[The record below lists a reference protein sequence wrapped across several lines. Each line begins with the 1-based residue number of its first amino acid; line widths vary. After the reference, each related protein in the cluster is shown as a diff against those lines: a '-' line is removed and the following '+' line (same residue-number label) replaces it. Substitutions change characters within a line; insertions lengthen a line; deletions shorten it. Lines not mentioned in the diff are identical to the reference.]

1 MTAVRLTIEALKTV
15 APLAPLTPCAELEQ
29 AALDHANDTE
39 LKGLIGHVGSDGS
52 FTPDRIKRYGNWA
65 VQVGE
70 NLRYGNDNP
79 RDAVVAWLIDDG
91 RVARGHRKNLLN
103 PGNRNNCYYYY
114 NILDI
119 TLFASYTIFF
129 FSFLFALLCFAM
141 LCIYVTDFTYLG
153 AAIGGHEKY
162 GTCVVASFAHSFS
175 A

>member
-1 MTAVRLTIEALKTV
+1 MRLTIEALKTV

-103 PGNRNNCYYYY
+103 P
-114 NILDI
+114 
-119 TLFASYTIFF
+119 
-129 FSFLFALLCFAM
+129 
-141 LCIYVTDFTYLG
+141 DFTYLG